1 MKLRLYSATLA
12 SSTHPKEN
20 QDSFFVDEANCSFG
34 VFDGVGGIEY
44 GNYAASWCAECF
56 RQRIHNVNFEEA
68 FKFCHNFLKEKA
80 LKKFSHEIAT
90 TAATI
95 KIFPERH
102 NSLAVWGSVGDSRVY
117 HYSSN
122 KLSQVSVDD
131 SLLTQALE
139 KGWIDS
145 VKAEKIDQATD
156 LSGFN
161 KVEKNL
167 FEGRNIITQA
177 LGIGEMKPRVGKF
190 NVKKGDLIILTTDG
204 VHDNLMNSEVEEILK
219 KDLKDPA
226 KEFVRVSAQVSD
238 GDSLRAKADDMTAV
252 VVKLE

>member
-1 MKLRLYSATLA
+1 MKLRFYSATLA

-20 QDSFFVDEANCSFG
+20 QDSFLVDEGKSSFG
-34 VFDGVGGIEY
+34 VFDGVGGLSHGGE
-44 GNYAASWCAECF
+44 AASLCAECF
-56 RQRIHNVNFEEA
+56 KKELLRQNLEKAFET
-68 FKFCHNFLKEKA
+68 CHLLLKEKA
-80 LKKFSHEIAT
+80 AAFGREIAT
-90 TAATI
+90 TAAVV
-95 KIFPERH
+95 KIFTQRRD
-102 NSLAVWGSVGDSRVY
+102 SFAVWASVGDSRVY

-122 KLSQVSVDD
+122 KISQVSVDD

-177 LGIGEMKPRVGKF
+177 LGIGEMKPKVGEFK
-190 NVKKGDLIILTTDG
+190 VKKGDLIILTTDG

-226 KEFVRVSAQVSD
+226 KEFVRVSAQVSH

-252 VVKLE
+252 VVKLS